1 MHGFIVAFYK
11 SAILHICFTSFHVEQ
26 AINFDVGSL
35 TLHGATGRAS
45 QCVLHRWVNSWAETK
60 IWSRGL
66 KWVVDVFSIFQ
77 DVFYL
82 LVS

>member
-1 MHGFIVAFYK
+1 MSALIMDYFLSLYSYIGKMHGFIVAFYK

-45 QCVLHRWVNSWAETK
+45 QCVLHR
-60 IWSRGL
+60 
-66 KWVVDVFSIFQ
+66 
-77 DVFYL
+77 
-82 LVS
+82 